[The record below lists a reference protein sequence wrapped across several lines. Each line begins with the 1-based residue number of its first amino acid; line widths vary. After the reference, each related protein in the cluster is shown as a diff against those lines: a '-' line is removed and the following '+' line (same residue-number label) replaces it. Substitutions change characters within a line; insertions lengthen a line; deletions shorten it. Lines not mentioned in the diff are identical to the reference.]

1 MNSFGIEH
9 LNFFLI
15 VFSVLVGQN
24 SGLERVK
31 ECRFKLFLP
40 KRSRQDQFI
49 DNWTEDISTS
59 L

>member
-1 MNSFGIEH
+1 MFE
-9 LNFFLI
+9 LFLT
-15 VFSVLVGQN
+15 VLVGQN